1 MGFDGIFLHK
11 LKNELNI
18 LKTGRISK
26 IFELTSTNLIFQIR
40 ANKQNYNLNINLSPE
55 SSRIHI
61 TFKEFEHLPIK
72 NNFYL
77 FLKKNI
83 EGFFI
88 SDIFQFKSDRIL
100 VLKLEGFSEMR
111 DKVTNYLIIEVMGKY
126 SNLILTDNNY
136 IILDSLFHSGVNEFS
151 RIIMPNKL
159 YEFPETTKLNPLE
172 LSLDE
177 LTTIFKDNNINS
189 PKDILIN
196 FLGVSYTLANMLYRD
211 DNIILNF
218 YNILHN
224 DYIPSIFLNKQNK
237 VDFYFY
243 STNPITT
250 FSSLNVLLDEVY
262 YDFDKKNQIK
272 KETNDL
278 LKFVTKQIN
287 KYETKILK
295 LEKEYNNLDEA
306 NIYKLYGELLLSYK
320 NLKEKANFVTVYNYY
335 DNSEI
340 KIDLDIKYTILDNSQ
355 RYYKKYQ
362 KIKKSLPYIIEQIDI
377 SKDELDYFKLLRD
390 QILNANLNDI
400 LEINQELAKYNYTK
414 TKQTKKK
421 NQKPA
426 ILTYIVDDTL
436 IVVGKNNIQNEYIT
450 HKLAKPNNLWF
461 HVKDSSGSHVV
472 ILKDSDFTENE
483 IRTAANLAS
492 LFSPLKDSSSV
503 AVDYTKIRY
512 IKSIP
517 GKRKC
522 FVTYTN
528 QNTIYIDP
536 DKELLTILKEKK

>member
-11 LKNELNI
+11 LKNELDV

-237 VDFYFY
+237 EDFYFY

-390 QILNANLNDI
+390 QILNA
-400 LEINQELAKYNYTK
+400 
-414 TKQTKKK
+414 
-421 NQKPA
+421 
-426 ILTYIVDDTL
+426 
-436 IVVGKNNIQNEYIT
+436 
-450 HKLAKPNNLWF
+450 
-461 HVKDSSGSHVV
+461 
-472 ILKDSDFTENE
+472 
-483 IRTAANLAS
+483 
-492 LFSPLKDSSSV
+492 
-503 AVDYTKIRY
+503 
-512 IKSIP
+512 KSIL
-517 GKRKC
+517 
-522 FVTYTN
+522 
-528 QNTIYIDP
+528 IS
-536 DKELLTILKEKK
+536 LLS